1 METIVS
7 IITVSLNA
15 ASTIRD
21 TLDSVRYQKVPFG
34 VEHICIDGG
43 STDGTRS
50 IIEEAAAFSGGIIY
64 SFEPDKGLFDAMNK
78 GLHLARGRYI
88 LFLNADDFLVG
99 SLSVANAFYSIDLD
113 AGAPDMVMGDVIM
126 AHLDRFSLWR
136 KRRVPRWL
144 PRYPRLGA
152 HPPHQGN
159 FIRRE
164 LLLRLGGFDSH
175 QRLAAD
181 TTQFYRLVH
190 EFNATMVASR
200 TIVSFMRMGGA
211 SNDKLSSFSK
221 GNGETFRFLL
231 QYKSPVAAAL
241 TVFVKMF
248 QKLLEYRIG
257 RLRRGAYLRFHRLER
272 NNLVPTHQATVAVE
286 NAKPKCA
293 ATVGRHKERT

>member
-21 TLDSVRYQKVPFG
+21 TLDSVSCQKTTFG
-34 VEHICIDGG
+34 IEHICVDGG
-43 STDGTRS
+43 SIDGTRR
-50 IIEEAAAFSGGIIY
+50 IIEEAAASSARIVF
-64 SFEPDKGLFDAMNK
+64 SFESDRGLFDAMNK
-78 GLHLARGRYI
+78 GLNLARGRYV

-99 SLSVANAFYSIDLD
+99 SSSVANAFSSIDLKS
-113 AGAPDMVMGDVIM
+113 GFPDMVMGDVIM

-136 KRRVPRWL
+136 MRRVPRWL
-144 PRYPRLGA
+144 PRYPKLGG

-159 FIRRE
+159 FINRQ
-164 LLLRLGGFDSH
+164 LLLRLGGFDSE

-200 TIVSFMRMGGA
+200 SIVSFMRMGGA
-211 SNDKLSSFSK
+211 SNEKLSSFAK
-221 GNGETFRFLL
+221 GNRETFRFLL
-231 QYKSPVAAAL
+231 RYKSPLSAAV
-241 TVFVKMF
+241 TVSIKMI

-257 RLRRGAYLRFHRLER
+257 RLRRGTFFRPSSA
-272 NNLVPTHQATVAVE
+272 
-286 NAKPKCA
+286 
-293 ATVGRHKERT
+293 